1 MTKRQRENA
10 RRRLDEDIL
19 AAIESGIMCVSTDI
33 LVHQDESIRARNIAK
48 VRGDLS
54 RRIVTEL
61 KRHFSITRRK
71 A

>member
-10 RRRLDEDIL
+10 RHRLEEDIR
-19 AAIESGIMCVSTDI
+19 AAVEHGVLEVTAGL
-33 LVHQDESIRARNIAK
+33 LVGQEDPVRARNLAK
-48 VRGDLS
+48 IRGDLARS
-54 RRIVTEL
+54 IITEL